1 MHGKNILIT
10 GGAGFIG
17 SNMVEKLL
25 PDNMVTVI
33 DNLNN
38 HVGERF
44 IRAFKG
50 NKNLEFINA
59 DLLSFDFNKLKNI
72 DVVIHFAAN
81 SDVRYGSE
89 DPVKD
94 FENNVVVTEN
104 ILEYMRKN
112 DVKQILF
119 ASSSTVYG
127 EASVMPTPENYGPY
141 MPISSYGASK
151 MSNEGFITAYSHYY
165 GMRGTIF
172 RFANIVGKN
181 STHGVIYDFINK
193 LMKNPGELEILGD
206 GTQRKSYMHVTDCVD
221 SMIYVHEKFD
231 KTDIINLG
239 NRDTTSVK
247 TIADYVVKRMGLK
260 NVKYNYTGGV
270 GGRGWKG
277 DIKITHLAID
287 KLLATGWKSRYTSD
301 ESVDTAVQETIRQLK
316 NTD

>member
-1 MHGKNILIT
+1 MQGKNILIT

-25 PDNMVTVI
+25 PDNNITVL

-38 HVGERF
+38 HVGNRF
-44 IRAFKG
+44 ITQFME
-50 NKNLEFINA
+50 NKNFHFINT
-59 DLLSFDFNKLKNI
+59 DLLSFDYGSLKGI
-72 DVVIHFAAN
+72 DTVIHFAAN

-89 DPVKD
+89 DPTKD
-94 FENNVVVTEN
+94 FKNNVVATEN
-104 ILEYMRKN
+104 ILEYMRKY
-112 DVKQILF
+112 DVKDILF

-127 EASVMPTPENYGPY
+127 EASIMPTPENYGPY

-165 GMRGTIF
+165 GFKGSIF

-193 LMKNPGELEILGD
+193 LLKSPDELEILGD
-206 GTQRKSYMHVTDCVD
+206 GTQKKSYMHVKDCVD
-221 SMIYVHEKFD
+221 SMIYVHEKLTR
-231 KTDIINLG
+231 TDIINLG
-239 NRDTTSVK
+239 NRETTSVK

-260 NVKYNYTGGV
+260 NVKYRFTGGIN
-270 GGRGWKG
+270 GRGWKG

-287 KLLATGWKSRYTSD
+287 KLLSTGWKSRYTSD
-301 ESVDTAVQETIRQLK
+301 ESVDVAVQETIDQLK
-316 NTD
+316 NIK

>member
-25 PDNMVTVI
+25 PDNRITVI

-38 HVGERF
+38 HVGQRF
-44 IRAFKG
+44 I
-50 NKNLEFINA
+50 KNFQENRNLDFINA
-59 DLLSFDFNKLKNI
+59 DLLSFDFGKLKNI

-94 FENNVVVTEN
+94 FEHNVVVTQN
-104 ILEYMRKN
+104 ILEYIRKN

-127 EASVMPTPENYGPY
+127 EASIMPTPENYGPY

-165 GMRGTIF
+165 GIRGTIF

-193 LMKNPGELEILGD
+193 LMKNPDELEILGD

-221 SMIYVHEKFD
+221 SMIYIHEKFD

-260 NVKYNYTGGV
+260 NVKYNYTGGI

-287 KLLATGWKSRYTSD
+287 KLLSMGWKSKYTSD
-301 ESVDTAVQETIRQLK
+301 ESVDTAVQETIEQLK
-316 NTD
+316 SRD